1 MKLVK
6 NTLSAGLRFALL
18 MAFTGVVFTG
28 CTKKDSKQKVW
39 IYTSL
44 YKDTISDIQPKLE
57 AQFPEI
63 NFQFYQAGSEEVA
76 AKVQAEALA
85 GSIQADILVSSDRF
99 WYEDMAQQGK
109 LLAYQPQNSEKV
121 ADFFKHPEHLYTTLS
136 FPVMVIAY
144 NSEAVSEAEAPK
156 SFKELADTKWKDKVS
171 SGSPLASGTNFTT
184 VAFLA
189 DKYGW
194 DYFSALR
201 KNNFISEGGNSG
213 VVRRLQS
220 KERPVGV
227 VLLENILRLK
237 TSDPRIKFLIPSDGA
252 VIQSNVLAIVKKPQD
267 EARTEV
273 VKKVTDWLFSS
284 EGQQAMAR
292 SFMYPSVAGEKAPEG
307 APEFAE
313 ILKAAKPWSREFIS
327 TTMKDREE
335 IKNKFSKIVF

>member
-1 MKLVK
+1 MKMSLLK
-6 NTLSAGLRFALL
+6 KSLLIGMLATLPLS
-18 MAFTGVVFTG
+18 
-28 CTKKDSKQKVW
+28 CTKKDNKQKVW

-57 AQFPEI
+57 AQFPEV

-85 GSIQADILVSSDRF
+85 GKIQADILISSDRF
-99 WYEDMAQQGK
+99 WYEDMAQQSK
-109 LLAYQPQNSEKV
+109 LVAYQPANSDKV
-121 ADFFKHPEHLYTTLS
+121 ADFFKHPEHFYTTLS

-144 NSEAVSEAEAPK
+144 NSEAVSEADAPK
-156 SFKELADTKWKDKVS
+156 SFKELADPKWKDKVS
-171 SGSPLASGTNFTT
+171 SSSPLASGTSFTT

-194 DYFSALR
+194 DYFANLR

-227 VLLENILRLK
+227 VLMENILRLK
-237 TSDPRIKFLIPSDGA
+237 TSDPRIKFLIPTDGA
-252 VIQSNVLAIVKKPQD
+252 VIQSNVLALVKKD
-267 EARTEV
+267 GEAEGRVETLQ
-273 VKKVTDWLFSS
+273 KITDWLFST

-307 APEFAE
+307 APEFTE
-313 ILKAAKPWSREFIS
+313 VQKAAKPWSRDFIA